1 MSSAIPTFTDVCEK
15 ALRLPCSPALLPR
28 LIAVLEKEESSID
41 ELEQV
46 IQIDPALA
54 SSTLRLANSAFFAG
68 GSNQVENLSEA
79 LMRLGQQE
87 VFRLA
92 ALSLSSRW
100 MTQKVE
106 GYRWEAGD
114 FCRLSLV
121 TAVAAE
127 YLAEQSGRVDAKTA
141 YTAGLVHE
149 IGKLA
154 VAHACAEQMAA
165 VRAHQAT
172 SGCTW
177 LDAEKHVLGYNHA
190 GVGAELLRRWKFPAS
205 LVAVGTCNPPKA
217 DDPADVLPLLVHVH
231 AAKFLAVTI
240 GAGVAEDG
248 FLFELNSTLLVE
260 WGFTPELL
268 ELAIPEV
275 LERAGKL
282 LKENLSHGSLS
293 F

>member
-1 MSSAIPTFTDVCEK
+1 
-15 ALRLPCSPALLPR
+15 
-28 LIAVLEKEESSID
+28 
-41 ELEQV
+41 V
-46 IQIDPALA
+46 IRIDPALA
-54 SSTLRLANSAFFAG
+54 SSTLRLANSAFFATG
-68 GSNQVENLSEA
+68 GGKVENLSEA

-87 VFRLA
+87 VYRLA
-92 ALSLSSRW
+92 ALSLASRW

-121 TAVAAE
+121 IAVAAE
-127 YLAEQSGRVDAKTA
+127 LLAEKTGRVDAKTA

-154 VAHACAEQMAA
+154 VAHACAEQFPA
-165 VRAHQAT
+165 VREHQKST
-172 SGCTW
+172 HCTW
-177 LDAEKHVLGYNHA
+177 LAAEKHVLGFDHA
-190 GVGAELLRRWKFPAS
+190 EVGAELLRRWKFPPS
-205 LVAVGTCNPPKA
+205 LVAVGVHNPPKA
-217 DDPADVLPLLVHVH
+217 SDPAEALPMLVHVH

-260 WGFTPELL
+260 WGFTPEML
-268 ELAIPEV
+268 EQAIPEV

-282 LKENLSHGSLS
+282 LRENLSHGSLS

>member
-1 MSSAIPTFTDVCEK
+1 MSAQPTFSEVCEK

-28 LIAVLEKEESSID
+28 LIAVLENEDASID
-41 ELEQV
+41 ELQEV

-54 SSTLRLANSAFFAG
+54 SSTLRLANSAFFGAG
-68 GSNQVENLSEA
+68 SSPVENLGEA
-79 LMRLGQQE
+79 LMRLGQKE
-87 VFRLA
+87 VYRLA
-92 ALSLSSRW
+92 ALSLASRW

-127 YLAEQSGRVDAKTA
+127 YLAQETGRVDPKTA

-154 VAHACAEQMAA
+154 VAHACAEQFPS
-165 VRAHQAT
+165 VRAHQSTT
-172 SGCTW
+172 SCTW
-177 LDAEKHVLGYNHA
+177 LVAEKHVLGFDHA
-190 GVGAELLRRWKFPAS
+190 EVGAELLRRWKFPAS
-205 LVAVGTCNPPKA
+205 LVAVGVHNPPKA
-217 DDPADVLPLLVHVH
+217 GDPADVLPLLVHVH
-231 AAKFLAVTI
+231 AAKFLAVSI

-248 FLFELNSTLLVE
+248 FLFELNSSLLIE
-260 WGFTPELL
+260 WGFTPEML
-268 ELAIPEV
+268 EMAIPEV
-275 LERAGKL
+275 LERSSKL